1 MFDRYADT
9 HCKKDI
15 LIICKFKLD
24 WAEKY
29 SGHEKYIDFISWIS
43 SNVDQMFMD
52 TLELWCIHSPIV
64 CIYSDV
70 TTDITLI

>member
-1 MFDRYADT
+1 MG
-9 HCKKDI
+9 
-15 LIICKFKLD
+15 
-24 WAEKY
+24 WEKY
-29 SGHEKYIDFISWIS
+29 SGHEKYIDLISWIS

-52 TLELWCIHSPIV
+52 NLELCCIHSPIV